1 MPSIS
6 GDISS
11 WFWSPSIW
19 LPPNI
24 TWENFKEPSVLNN
37 TVIQPKDYAIF
48 SDLWYP
54 IPMAMAFMLMI
65 LRWVVERLVFR
76 PVGKLL
82 GLKDNRQIFPEE
94 NKGLEKALRISCNIT
109 TKEVTKVP
117 RYTGFTI
124 FQVAC
129 VKLTYLVTSTE
140 IIIHHFLRVRQ
151 NWVNSI

>member
-24 TWENFKEPSVLNN
+24 TWENFKKPSMLNN
-37 TVIQPKDYAIF
+37 TAIQPKDYAIF

-54 IPMAMAFMLMI
+54 IPMAFMLMI

-76 PVGKLL
+76 PVGKLM
-82 GLKDNRQIFPEE
+82 GLKDNRKHFPEE
-94 NKGLEKALRISCNIT
+94 NMVLEKAFRRSYKVT
-109 TKEVTKVP
+109 SKEITKVS
-117 RYTGFTI
+117 RDTGLTI
-124 FQVAC
+124 IQVSALLNPAC
-129 VKLTYLVTSTE
+129 LCYLYC
-140 IIIHHFLRVRQ
+140 IA
-151 NWVNSI
+151 

>member
-37 TVIQPKDYAIF
+37 TVIQPQDYAIF
-48 SDLWYP
+48 SDLWYH
-54 IPMAMAFMLMI
+54 IPMAFMLMI

-82 GLKDNRQIFPEE
+82 GLKDNRKIFPEE
-94 NKGLEKALRISCNIT
+94 NIALEKAFRRSCNIT
-109 TKEVTKVP
+109 TKEVTKVS
-117 RYTGFTI
+117 RDTGFTI
-124 FQVAC
+124 FQVA
-129 VKLTYLVTSTE
+129 
-140 IIIHHFLRVRQ
+140 
-151 NWVNSI
+151 W